1 MDGLIFETARLAVRK
16 ATEAD
21 TDLFEALWRD
31 PRVMRHV
38 GFPYGLPI
46 TRAEIAAQL
55 ARQAA
60 QDGEF
65 DCRLVAL
72 LRATGAPI
80 GECKLGAPDA
90 QGIAHTD
97 VKLLP
102 QFWGHRYGV
111 EVKRGLLDYLFRHT
125 DCTAVSATPNVNN
138 VASIKMQAAVGGV
151 PVSEGVVE
159 FPAALRDTTTPV
171 RHIVYHVSRAAWEK
185 QQARPEN

>member
-1 MDGLIFETARLAVRK
+1 MDGLIFATARLAVRK

-38 GFPYGLPI
+38 GFPHGLPI

-55 ARQAA
+55 AGQAA

-65 DCRLVAL
+65 DCRLVVM
-72 LRATGAPI
+72 LRAGGAPI

-138 VASIKMQAAVGGV
+138 VASIKMQVAVGGA
-151 PVSEGVVE
+151 PVSEGVFE
-159 FPAALRDTTTPV
+159 FPPALRDTTTPV
-171 RHIVYHVSRAAWEK
+171 RHIVYHVSRATWEK
-185 QQARPEN
+185 QQARAEL

>member
-1 MDGLIFETARLAVRK
+1 MDGLIFTTARLAVRK

-21 TDLFEALWRD
+21 TDLFEALWRN

-46 TRAEIAAQL
+46 TRAEIATQL

-72 LRATGAPI
+72 LRATGESV

-102 QFWGHRYGV
+102 QFWGQRYGV
-111 EVKRGLLDYLFRHT
+111 ELKQGLVNYLFRHT
-125 DCTAVSATPNVNN
+125 GCTAVSATPNVNN

-151 PVSEGVVE
+151 PVSEGVFE